1 MLESKEAVTLLFRSL
16 ISTIASPF
24 LSPTPGIIRSSL
36 GAANFTEIL
45 CSGSILKRQEV
56 ATQINQSVFQ
66 VYSEPT
72 LLWDYGL
79 SNQV

>member
-16 ISTIASPF
+16 ISTIASAS

-36 GAANFTEIL
+36 GVAKFTEIL

-56 ATQINQSVFQ
+56 ATQINQFVFQ
-66 VYSEPT
+66 VYSGST
-72 LLWDYGL
+72 LLCDYEL